1 MGLLL
6 VQLQLRLRLSTT
18 SSFPK
23 SVIGVRGEDKKGKI
37 QKKREGPIMRTGFD
51 SLVSGRG
58 TSQGSRP
65 REGQPGEGDKKRKRC
80 RSGEPHDG
88 QQSSLRKDV

>member
-6 VQLQLRLRLSTT
+6 LLLQLQLRTT
-18 SSFPK
+18 ETDYYLIIP
-23 SVIGVRGEDKKGKI
+23 
-37 QKKREGPIMRTGFD
+37 QKRHRRNEEREKREKEKVRKEAGPIMRTGFD

-65 REGQPGEGDKKRKRC
+65 REGQPGGGRKEKEKEGKMQKW
-80 RSGEPHDG
+80 GTA
-88 QQSSLRKDV
+88 